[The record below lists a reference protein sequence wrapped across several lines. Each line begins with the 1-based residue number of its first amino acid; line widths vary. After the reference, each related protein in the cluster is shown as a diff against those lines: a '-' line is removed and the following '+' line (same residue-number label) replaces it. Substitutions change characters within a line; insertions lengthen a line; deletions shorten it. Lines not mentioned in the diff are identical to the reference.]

1 MTRLGLA
8 GAAAAIVA
16 AAGVAFIA
24 SRELRP
30 RPMENLVATAAGAAE
45 AGAPIYYQDPDESRF
60 IR

>member
-1 MTRLGLA
+1 MSRLGLA
-8 GAAAAIVA
+8 GVAAAIIA

-30 RPMENLVATAAGAAE
+30 RPMVNLVATAAGAAE